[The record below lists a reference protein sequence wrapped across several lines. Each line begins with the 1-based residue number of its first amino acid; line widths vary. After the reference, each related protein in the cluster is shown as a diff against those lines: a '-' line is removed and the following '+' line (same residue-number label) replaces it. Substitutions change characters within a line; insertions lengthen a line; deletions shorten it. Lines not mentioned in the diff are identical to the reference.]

1 MCLFF
6 CFFFN
11 GISKQDGLKTK
22 WGYKSSSTL
31 HHESCRLAF
40 FRQQVVAFW
49 VAGKLTF
56 PAFLQPALPNS
67 PLLVFSFA
75 MSVMLLSLWPRA
87 SLPDMLLLSQG
98 APSPCLQEHRS
109 RQSAVV

>member
-1 MCLFF
+1 MFVLL
-6 CFFFN
+6 FFFN
-11 GISKQDGLKTK
+11 GISKRDGLKTK

-40 FRQQVVAFW
+40 FSQQ

-56 PAFLQPALPNS
+56 TAFLQPALPNS